1 MSYLLGCP
9 LEASDN
15 WILDFI
21 EVLDSL
27 GAVHQDVRSGRVWT
41 EAPDLTG
48 FSDVI
53 FVFVGQVTGTSLQLV
68 TGIDFTLLEQKI
80 LISKTAQL
88 FGIKLQADWV

>member
-27 GAVHQDVRSGRVWT
+27 GAVHQDVGAVGVGA
-41 EAPDLTG
+41 EAPDLPN
-48 FSDVI
+48 
-53 FVFVGQVTGTSLQLV
+53 GQDNKS
-68 TGIDFTLLEQKI
+68 IKI
-80 LISKTAQL
+80 VDKKSVMQIRINYYADPDPGSK
-88 FGIKLQADWV
+88 KCP